1 MAIQLQFD
9 GGDRVH
15 AVTPQCEFD
24 GDKDHDRWDCRVC
37 QTKDLWVTI
46 NTMVGGT
53 DPIIAI
59 NVLADLFLQYT
70 EALTLHAA
78 ATGTPMQKRAV
89 VLATVALMQDLTTRC
104 VEPLGDVLV
113 TSEVLQAPGSNKVM

>member
-53 DPIIAI
+53 DPTIAI

-78 ATGTPMQKRAV
+78 AIGTPAQKRAV
-89 VLATVALMQDLTTRC
+89 AVATLGVMQDLTTRC
-104 VEPLGDVLV
+104 VEPLGDVIIQA
-113 TSEVLQAPGSNKVM
+113 ERLQAPGSKAVN